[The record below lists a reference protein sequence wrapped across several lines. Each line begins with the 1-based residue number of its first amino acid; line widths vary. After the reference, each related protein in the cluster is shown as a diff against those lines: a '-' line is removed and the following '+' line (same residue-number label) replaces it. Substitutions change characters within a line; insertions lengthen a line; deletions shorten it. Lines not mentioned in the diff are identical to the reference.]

1 MNLSDSRILRKPPLR
16 MTGGCVL
23 FRTLIAAITITTITV
38 PMIIIVIVWH
48 LSHKIAL
55 PPYRR
60 RVRTAGKI
68 TISRLTSCICCMPL
82 QMLLVL
88 RMMIPICNTATGGAA
103 TTPYHLLFT
112 TYHRCTFSPGEVGS
126 FAVFCACDFS
136 ILSKQRWMPLV
147 PRRIKSTSSPVR
159 ASSIF
164 VMFCRN
170 VMS

>member
-48 LSHKIAL
+48 LSHKIASTL

-68 TISRLTSCICCMPL
+68 TTSRRTSCICCMPL
-82 QMLLVL
+82 QMLVL

-112 TYHRCTFSPGEVGS
+112 IISGVLSLPLRWGHLLFS
-126 FAVFCACDFS
+126 AT
-136 ILSKQRWMPLV
+136 L
-147 PRRIKSTSSPVR
+147 
-159 ASSIF
+159 IF
-164 VMFCRN
+164 RSCLP
-170 VMS
+170 